1 MGFFVGYT
9 GRIIAAIYNKNN
21 HDDKYGIIND
31 KNNLE
36 NQHLEISPTIGYF
49 ACVRKWGIH
58 HQLWHIEGEHDD

>member
-31 KNNLE
+31 NNLE